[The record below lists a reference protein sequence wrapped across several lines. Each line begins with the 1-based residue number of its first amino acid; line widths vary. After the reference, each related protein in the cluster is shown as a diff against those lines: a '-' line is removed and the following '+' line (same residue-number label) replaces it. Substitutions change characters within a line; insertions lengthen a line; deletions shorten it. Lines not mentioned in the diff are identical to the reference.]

1 MSFRKF
7 TRFNQVAIVA
17 LCLGLAGCAATPQH
31 AVNSNEIVIGV
42 AGPMTGDL
50 ADLGEQLRVGTKLAV
65 RDLNSSGGLLGK
77 KIRLVI
83 GDDQCDPS
91 QAVQVANNMISQGTS
106 LVVGHYCSGSSM
118 PASKI
123 YAAGHVLQITPASTS
138 PRLTD
143 DAAARGITT
152 LFRLAGRDDQQGVFA
167 ADWLIQ
173 KRPTS
178 KLAVI
183 SDGSAYGDLLV
194 GPLIAELTANH
205 MTPALTTS
213 YIPKS
218 ANFNKLIQSLQQSH
232 ADIVFIGGYYDDVGL
247 IIQQARNAGSKAE
260 FVGAD
265 TLDHPDFASVAGS
278 AANGVRFSDAAPVTD
293 APNARK
299 IVAEIR
305 SSGSEPG
312 GYMLSSYAAV
322 QAWAAGVARAN
333 SIDVLEVAAAMRSGT
348 VDSVV
353 GPLEWDYKG
362 DLKRGSYAWFI
373 WHGSTYSQE

>member
-1 MSFRKF
+1 
-7 TRFNQVAIVA
+7 
-17 LCLGLAGCAATPQH
+17 
-31 AVNSNEIVIGV
+31 
-42 AGPMTGDL
+42 
-50 ADLGEQLRVGTKLAV
+50 
-65 RDLNSSGGLLGK
+65 
-77 KIRLVI
+77 
-83 GDDQCDPS
+83 
-91 QAVQVANNMISQGTS
+91 
-106 LVVGHYCSGSSM
+106 M